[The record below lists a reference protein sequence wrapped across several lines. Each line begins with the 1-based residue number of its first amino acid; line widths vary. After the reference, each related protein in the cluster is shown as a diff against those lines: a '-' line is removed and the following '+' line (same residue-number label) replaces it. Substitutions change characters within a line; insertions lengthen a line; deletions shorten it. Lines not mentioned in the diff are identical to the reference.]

1 MRDLDQIMN
10 YVKPELLIVAFVL
23 FFIGVAIKKTEKIS
37 DKYIPSIL
45 GLLGIIICGIYVI
58 ATSSISGGQEI
69 AMAIFVSITQ
79 GVLVTGLSNY
89 VYQWIKQSGKEE

>member
-1 MRDLDQIMN
+1 MDQIMN

-23 FFIGVAIKKTEKIS
+23 FFIGVAIKKAEKIS

-58 ATSSISGGQEI
+58 ATSPISSGQEI

-79 GVLVTGLSNY
+79 GVLVAGLSNY

>member
-1 MRDLDQIMN
+1 MN
-10 YVKPELLIVAFVL
+10 YVKPELLVVAFVL

>member
-1 MRDLDQIMN
+1 MDQIMN

-79 GVLVTGLSNY
+79 GVLVAGLSNY

>member
-1 MRDLDQIMN
+1 MN